1 MSLIKCPVCKRRTAD
16 LADDCP
22 HCGAALNVVRPPEDQ
37 LPPGLKGFSRDD
49 ATRQVGSGH
58 A

>member
-22 HCGAALNVVRPPEDQ
+22 HCGAPLGVARPPEGQ
-37 LPPGLKGFSRDD
+37 LPAGLTTFSRDQT
-49 ATRQVGSGH
+49 ARQAGVGKT
-58 A
+58 

>member
-22 HCGAALNVVRPPEDQ
+22 HCGAALRVRRPTDEQ
-37 LPPGLKGFSRDD
+37 LPSALKGFSRDE
-49 ATRQVGSGH
+49 ATPPVGAG
-58 A
+58 